1 MCGKGVR
8 LLDLRCAHQRGPDLE
23 HRQKAGTA
31 EASLP
36 EDLQEEPTHLKT
48 TCVLREHIDILKR
61 CVV

>member
-48 TCVLREHIDILKR
+48 TCVLLP
-61 CVV
+61 